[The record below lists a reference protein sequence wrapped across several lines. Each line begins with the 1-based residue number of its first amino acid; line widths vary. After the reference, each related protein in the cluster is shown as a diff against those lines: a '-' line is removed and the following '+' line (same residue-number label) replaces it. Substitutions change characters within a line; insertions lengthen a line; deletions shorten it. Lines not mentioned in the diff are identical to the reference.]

1 MEKYDVVNMKE
12 LERADYFYYFMSVG
26 TTIEFTVKLDVT
38 AAIGR
43 CREETINFQA
53 FMLFRIYKVINTIE
67 NFRYDI
73 LDGKLIRWE
82 RIVPTF
88 SSFNKSSKLFFTL
101 YADMTENERSFDAC
115 YKKVV
120 REYADCSTIVPQGNL
135 PANIFNV
142 SCIPWL
148 HFEHFSSNSKTKEN
162 NLVKMITIGKYEKV
176 NGRFILPFT
185 MQVSHA
191 IADGYHVS
199 LFFERLQEEL
209 NMV

>member
-1 MEKYDVVNMKE
+1 MEKYDVINMKE
-12 LERADYFYYFMSVG
+12 LERADYYYYFMSVG

-38 AAIGR
+38 AAIER
-43 CREETINFQA
+43 CRKENINFQA
-53 FMLFRIYKVINTIE
+53 RMLFRICKAINTIE

-73 LDGKLIRWE
+73 LNGKLIRWE

-101 YADMTENERSFDAC
+101 YADMTEDERLFDAC

-120 REYADCSTIVPQGNL
+120 REYADCNTIIPQGNM

-148 HFEHFSSNSKTKEN
+148 HFEHFSSNSKTMEN
-162 NLVKMITIGKYEKV
+162 DLVKMITIGKYEKV
-176 NGRFILPFT
+176 NRRFILPFT

-191 IADGYHVS
+191 IVDGYHVS

>member
-26 TTIEFTVKLDVT
+26 TSIEFTVKLDVT

-73 LDGKLIRWE
+73 FDGKLIRWE

-101 YADMTENERSFDAC
+101 YADMTEDERAFDAC

-120 REYADCSTIVPQGNL
+120 REYADCNTIVPQGNL
-135 PANIFNV
+135 PANRFNV

-148 HFEHFSSNSKTKEN
+148 HFEHFSSNFKDEGKQPC
-162 NLVKMITIGKYEKV
+162 KMITIGKYEKV

-185 MQVSHA
+185 MQISHA